1 MAVGS
6 VWRST
11 LGVQIARGQEPAGS
25 TTRPSTQ
32 PTVESLTLGA
42 VEFQRARRTSLAIG
56 PGPQS
61 HDLELPSTCFDPDL
75 PCCPTVPFFV
85 VDTTSLPV
93 ARRSLTTILS
103 VRHPQTPSPR
113 AITDAYSYNQ
123 LLLHRVDAPLSV
135 ISLLVE
141 INPITAEGRH
151 FHERAIVADDSP
163 LVCAV
168 LAALSSKTSSHAS
181 PSPSPG
187 PSARDGSG
195 SAQLP
200 PHPTPASPALSTAS
214 TAADDQDAGSSP
226 VLPPLPAPRLPGRA
240 QDLLRST
247 PNEVEDEEARFV
259 TASWGSPYSQGDRNH
274 LRGESFSSDPSE
286 DSPLHQLA
294 FQTPFLRPPPQF
306 APGQV
311 AQSDS
316 FVSAAQVLANRVRRP
331 TRGLTEDWIRQHT
344 AGENSE
350 SRHWLSDGEDES
362 EHSSLSGSRSGEEG
376 PLYKDSLQTPRAKPA
391 TATRIARRTS
401 SHHPRKRSSVETLK
415 PETKNQDIGS
425 PLVNMTSP
433 DLDTPSLD
441 AVSDLSVPISSQ
453 DTLERPQTPPKTIAK
468 VEALGPRTPARVTF
482 KEPTLTPRLRKKVP
496 WKGKNILVLLPR
508 DDERGTDGR
517 APMPLTAAETERMF
531 SSWDEL
537 GYDISGF
544 DLEAAQGSLQSEEGY
559 SQSRNTWPAD
569 EDLSKERADRYF
581 KVTLPDLNAWKDYV
595 NELQEAKLRAL
606 GVSFGDEEPAPAPSM
621 SPAMTA
627 SGLSRQPSVQ
637 YPPLPFSPPL
647 PTSSASSNPAIPGFP
662 FPSHFM
668 PGGRASAAQSP
679 GVPSSASPAFTPGH
693 ASKFNPRQSISIPMG
708 HSPFQPGHHASPSLA
723 GGHSPFTPG
732 HHASPSLAGWPMHHG
747 PGRIDSPSLLHGV
760 LSPVSPYTPDGFHA
774 ASPIYHAH
782 QRHQSLQYP
791 MMPHQQLA
799 QQPSARA
806 SPRLQEVQEVDEEP
820 INQSPSKTPE
830 PHHTNTNTNND
841 DLQAEIDDAEY
852 HLEEQMRNELEH
864 DDYSPHNEERA
875 ADELISLPSGS
886 ISEDP
891 SYMHSREA
899 SMQFQAPMHFATQI
913 GDGPELQHPRPHSRG
928 HSLTKNYFQDEHRDN
943 ANHDGSNSFNAW
955 QDMETQQA
963 DDTAEIETNPSNLG
977 TPVQDFHLANILQQH
992 QRNFSTASNPWSE
1005 VASVTANAGNQRRLS
1020 HASKPSLSK
1029 LNVKAPEFK
1038 FNPGKEFTPSGQF
1051 VFGNTAFQPPA
1062 QTQVFHAE
1070 SEPFVPSVVSPSA
1083 HSFGAPSFS
1092 SSMNAGV
1099 APFSP
1104 GTSTFNFSMSGPKFR
1119 PDAIPFTPSGGL
1131 SDAFTSPNASGAD
1144 TAATGPK
1151 YIFGNINLAE
1161 ALTSKKSK
1169 AIPIVP
1175 PVSRDP
1181 KPTKGIPYEVD
1192 EEGRV
1197 VNAAGPKRRQEVA
1210 RDDGDDVPRFAE
1222 PTPSP
1227 QPAFAQPVASV
1238 EQDTVDVRSGD
1249 DGDATPG
1256 DTTMS
1261 STSVSEQMVDS
1272 KAITATSPSDGGRDQ
1287 LNWTPFDFE
1296 RKNDAQVF
1304 NDARPFGQDFFK
1316 RGHKKSLSATA
1327 KRTIEPSHSPRS
1339 RAIDA
1344 HEVVAEAEGGSDRGR
1359 TGLGASRF
1367 ASPPPKP
1374 KGLKASRFASPPKPA
1389 HREVELPPSQSLS
1402 PDGRTSNWADDVS
1415 EELPQS
1421 GPEHEPTFEE
1431 IDAIM
1436 DHLNQNDPMMGV
1448 NKQATEE
1455 PRWAQPSPTRHISIA
1470 DVTNSSPFHL
1480 QPAAHSTVGAS
1491 SPEPR
1496 KYHQLPNLAPPI
1508 PTTELEGSFSSIPP
1522 AECPVVSTPLVH
1534 RPETEAEGRC
1544 QQRLGMGPPA
1554 TVGKDRCS
1562 PSNAISL
1569 HRQAPQLRRE
1579 RRSMSAE
1586 VQESDADDE
1595 DEEPVLRRSMS
1606 PRRDRRMDQIRTT
1619 ILDAF
1624 AMQQRGVPA
1633 SAPAGD
1639 ASSEVV
1645 LRALAEMKEQLDQ
1658 SLPSEPRG
1666 AELRSIIE
1674 EVVERRLPP
1683 VAQPTIT
1690 ADADSEYKSKIADL
1704 EERLRVEKDRADK
1717 ETTSRRESEEQAAEL
1732 QRNLQAAETRLEVE
1746 IMNRSIYDQRSVDLD
1761 EKLKQQEAQ
1770 TEKELQARRSAED
1783 RLSEV
1788 QRLLRISSEEENRL
1802 REVVEERD
1810 QRIKAIE
1817 VSGAKNNMRMSLLE
1831 ADQNNSNQSRTELI
1845 KRTNVLEHDLREARQ
1860 EALHFKAE
1868 TDRAAETS
1876 RRQLNELDHALEEN
1890 RQQQRFLDT
1899 LGTQLQE
1906 NERVRESW
1914 RSKFLALQEEMT
1926 TAAREITEEH
1936 SRRTKREQTLVA
1948 RQEVLD
1954 ARLQAEA
1961 RTRERLEAEIER
1973 LENGERQG
1981 LRAVGE
1987 CNRLESLLAELR
1999 TENHKLEQKAMRH
2012 QREFEEARESGASEV
2027 QRTRRSMQS
2036 EIDEANNQ
2044 VNYVR
2049 RDLEEQISKL
2059 QAELDQANV
2068 DVESAKAQAEMLVEE
2083 VQTNKT
2089 TEIEQLKEKH
2099 QNEVED
2105 LHTRHAMQL
2114 GNTVEEAQKAEQHL
2128 LERLSFSASKTEH
2141 LQDRVAHLEEKL
2153 EIAKEAALAAAKR
2166 AKSPVVEHAQPNFAA
2181 PVSTGAAAPVTAVP
2195 MPAAKSMELPE
2206 KISPQA
2212 LRESI
2217 MVLQEQLQAREQRIE
2232 ELEQNIEKLDPEA
2245 PTKISKRDDEITWLR
2260 ELLAV
2265 RHADL
2270 QDIIAALSGEDYNRE
2285 AVKDA
2290 AIRLKANLQMEEQER
2305 ERALNGGSAIN
2316 LLQAASPRMAQAVS
2330 PFAAAWGNW
2339 RKSQQQQQQ
2348 QQPSYRSISGV
2359 MSSPAG
2365 PASRN
2370 NSTPSRSTS
2379 SQMPSSFLGGLLT
2392 PPASNLRQTPS
2403 PKPGP
2408 SQPTAF
2414 NNTGRRLT
2422 SAELAQR
2429 SRKPS
2434 VTAKQ
2439 AQKMPQTSLQGETTP
2454 PRRLSQSHPATP
2466 PMMQPSSYDSDAHAG
2481 DFDDNDFF
2489 EED

>member
-1 MAVGS
+1 MS
-6 VWRST
+6 W
-11 LGVQIARGQEPAGS
+11 LHD
-25 TTRPSTQ
+25 
-32 PTVESLTLGA
+32 
-42 VEFQRARRTSLAIG
+42 TSLDPADSG
-56 PGPQS
+56 VS
-61 HDLELPSTCFDPDL
+61 HFRGSG
-75 PCCPTVPFFV
+75 VP
-85 VDTTSLPV
+85 
-93 ARRSLTTILS
+93 A
-103 VRHPQTPSPR
+103 
-113 AITDAYSYNQ
+113 Q
-123 LLLHRVDAPLSV
+123 LLDRC
-135 ISLLVE
+135 SLLVE
-141 INPITAEGRH
+141 RIPITAQGHH
-151 FHERAIVADDSP
+151 FQERALVADDSP

-168 LAALSSKTSSHAS
+168 LAAPSSKTSSHAS

-247 PNEVEDEEARFV
+247 PNEIEDEEARFV

-350 SRHWLSDGEDES
+350 SRHWLSDGEDGS

-391 TATRIARRTS
+391 AATRIARRTS

-415 PETKNQDIGS
+415 PETKNHIIGS
-425 PLVNMTSP
+425 PLANMTSP

-441 AVSDLSVPISSQ
+441 AVGDLSVPISSQ

-468 VEALGPRTPARVTF
+468 VDAVGPRTPARVTF

-679 GVPSSASPAFTPGH
+679 GVLSSASPAFTPGH

-774 ASPIYHAH
+774 ASPLFHAH

-830 PHHTNTNTNND
+830 PHNTNTNTNND

-875 ADELISLPSGS
+875 ADELVSLPSGS

-891 SYMHSREA
+891 SYVHSREA

-955 QDMETQQA
+955 QDMDTQQA
-963 DDTAEIETNPSNLG
+963 DDAAEIETNPSNLG

-1070 SEPFVPSVVSPSA
+1070 SEPFVPSVVSPSG

-1131 SDAFTSPNASGAD
+1131 SDAFTSPNASGTD
-1144 TAATGPK
+1144 TAAAGPK
-1151 YIFGNINLAE
+1151 SIFGNINLAE

-1175 PVSRDP
+1175 PASRDP
-1181 KPTKGIPYEVD
+1181 KPTKGNPYEVD

-1210 RDDGDDVPRFAE
+1210 RDDGDEVPRFAE

-1227 QPAFAQPVASV
+1227 RPAFAQPVASV
-1238 EQDTVDVRSGD
+1238 EQDAVDMRSGD

-1261 STSVSEQMVDS
+1261 STSVSEQMADS

-1316 RGHKKSLSATA
+1316 KGHKKSLSATA
-1327 KRTIEPSHSPRS
+1327 QAFVPGGSWQNVVEPESNVEDDEDEQDRDREATIEPPTRQVE
-1339 RAIDA
+1339 AIDA
-1344 HEVVAEAEGGSDRGR
+1344 HETVAEAEEKQIEDAREPTPVFEQPLGEKTAHVPVEQQIEQPVLSR
-1359 TGLGASRF
+1359 GLGASRF

-1389 HREVELPPSQSLS
+1389 HKEVELPPPQILS

-1415 EELPQS
+1415 EELPPS

-1448 NKQATEE
+1448 NKQAAEE

-1480 QPAAHSTVGAS
+1480 QPATHSTVDAS

-1508 PTTELEGSFSSIPP
+1508 PTTELEDPFVDPPQSAQSFNAP
-1522 AECPVVSTPLVH
+1522 VH
-1534 RPETEAEGRC
+1534 RLNGSEDVANSDWDGTFSDDEQEKLGQRVQFFDGRVNDVVGDLLEA
-1544 QQRLGMGPPA
+1544 RLQPLEK
-1554 TVGKDRCS
+1554 TLL
-1562 PSNAISL
+1562 AIERHFAS
-1569 HRQAPQLRRE
+1569 QAGTSARRE

-1624 AMQQRGVPA
+1624 ATTQRGVPTSA
-1633 SAPAGD
+1633 SAGD

-1645 LRALAEMKEQLDQ
+1645 LRALAEMKEQIGQ
-1658 SLPSEPRG
+1658 SLPLEPRG

-1674 EVVERRLPP
+1674 EVVERRLPS

-1690 ADADSEYKSKIADL
+1690 TDTESEYKSKIADL

-1717 ETTSRRESEEQAAEL
+1717 ETTSRREAEERAAEL

-1770 TEKELQARRSAED
+1770 TEKELQIRRSAED

-1936 SRRTKREQTLVA
+1936 SRRTKREQTLIA

-1987 CNRLESLLAELR
+1987 CNRLEALLAELR

-2027 QRTRRSMQS
+2027 QRTRRSLQS

-2083 VQTNKT
+2083 VQTTKT

-2166 AKSPVVEHAQPNFAA
+2166 AKSPVVEQAQPNFAA
-2181 PVSTGAAAPVTAVP
+2181 PVSTGAAAQVTTAP
-2195 MPAAKSMELPE
+2195 TPAAKSMGLPE

-2439 AQKMPQTSLQGETTP
+2439 AQKMPQTSLQGDSTP
-2454 PRRLSQSHPATP
+2454 PRRQSQSQSHPATP
-2466 PMMQPSSYDSDAHAG
+2466 PMMQSSSYDSDAHAG